1 MINDTPEQRLNI
13 IQNKIR
19 ELCKKAK
26 NLEKEINE
34 ENDNLK
40 EKLGINISRI
50 ESILDKYRKMYI
62 DLKEDIERTNSY
74 GGPDPT
80 GGTSTL
86 LAQGKMDLL
95 EEIIL
100 SFDREIYKAID
111 AHKQENQY
119 E

>member
-1 MINDTPEQRLNI
+1 MADNPEERLEVIQDT
-13 IQNKIR
+13 IR
-19 ELCKKAK
+19 KLCKEANDLKK
-26 NLEKEINE
+26 KVNE
-34 ENDNLK
+34 ENDSLK

-50 ESILDKYRKMYI
+50 ESILDKYRKMYM

-111 AHKQENQY
+111 AHKQRGMNE
-119 E
+119 

>member
-1 MINDTPEQRLNI
+1 MADNPEERLEV
-13 IQNKIR
+13 IQSTVRK
-19 ELCKKAK
+19 LCKEANDLKK
-26 NLEKEINE
+26 KINE

-50 ESILDKYRKMYI
+50 ESILDKYRKMYM

-86 LAQGKMDLL
+86 LAQSKMNLL

-100 SFDREIYKAID
+100 SFDREIYKTID
-111 AHKQENQY
+111 NHKQGNRY